1 MKHPKSLFLLLI
13 LLSLGA
19 YVFLLYFTP
28 RTHFGQ
34 LIGLYTVLFAA
45 YVFFIR
51 KYRAE
56 AYFRPLLVA
65 ALLFRLA
72 LLFAWPNLSDDYFRF
87 AWDGRLLANG
97 FNPYLELPSQ
107 FIQTPGA
114 ATAGLNQTLYNQLNS
129 PNYYTVYPPLNQ
141 ALFALAAWLF
151 PDNLLGSVVVWR
163 LCLLLAEAGTIIL
176 LLRLT
181 RQLNLPRSNVLL
193 YALNPLV
200 IVELTGN
207 LHFEAVMI
215 FFILLALYW
224 LSKAFL
230 SRPWHWGLSALS
242 LALSVATKLMPLM
255 LLPLLWKRLGFRR
268 GLMYCAIAGLVLLL
282 TFLPFLS
289 ADLVRHFTS
298 SVNLYFRKFEFNAS
312 LYYLVRAVGF
322 VLKGYNV
329 IGTAGPT
336 LSLLALGAILY
347 LASQPTRLKVLT
359 QSAPAEAHLFVFALF
374 TFTVYYTCATTV
386 HPWYITTLV
395 ALSVITPYRFPLV
408 WSALLPLT
416 YFTYRSSAYE
426 ENLWLVALEYGV
438 VFGWLIY
445 EIGRSDFRQQLV
457 TP

>member
-1 MKHPKSLFLLLI
+1 MKHPKSLFFPLI

-19 YVFLLYFTP
+19 YVLLLYFTP
-28 RTHFGQ
+28 RTHFGP
-34 LIGLYTVLFAA
+34 LIALFTLL
-45 YVFFIR
+45 FIVYALFIH
-51 KYRAE
+51 KYGTE
-56 AYFRPLLVA
+56 TYFRPLLVA

-87 AWDGRLLANG
+87 AWDGRLITHG

-107 FIQTPGA
+107 FIMTPGA
-114 ATAGLNQTLYNQLNS
+114 ETDGLDQDLYNQLNS
-129 PNYYTVYPPLNQ
+129 PNYYTVYPPVNQ

-151 PDNLLGSVVVWR
+151 PNHLLGSVVIWR
-163 LCLLLAEAGTIIL
+163 LCILLAEAGTIFL

-181 RQLNLPRSNVLL
+181 RRLHLPQSDVLL

-215 FFILLALYW
+215 FFSLLALYW
-224 LSKAFL
+224 LSKGFL
-230 SRPWHWGLSALS
+230 SRPFHWGLSALS

-255 LLPLLWKRLGFRR
+255 LLPLLWKRLGFRK
-268 GLMYCAIAGLVLLL
+268 GLLYCTIVGLVLLL
-282 TFLPFLS
+282 TFAPFLS

-298 SVNLYFRKFEFNAS
+298 SVNLYFQKFEFNAS

-329 IGTAGPT
+329 IGTAGPY
-336 LSLLALGAILY
+336 LSLLAFGAILY
-347 LASQPTRLKVLT
+347 LASQPPRLKVLT
-359 QSAPAEAHLFVFALF
+359 QSAPAEAYLFIFALF
-374 TFTVYYTCATTV
+374 TFTIYYACATTV

-395 ALSVITPYRFPLV
+395 ALSVLTPYRFPLV

-416 YFTYRSSAYE
+416 YFTYRSSNYE
-426 ENLWLVALEYGV
+426 ENLWLVALEYLF
-438 VFGWLIY
+438 VFSWLIY
-445 EIGRSDFRQQLV
+445 EIGRRDLRQQPVKL
-457 TP
+457 

>member
-13 LLSLGA
+13 LLSLAA
-19 YVFLLYFTP
+19 YLLLIYFTP
-28 RTHFGQ
+28 RTHFAQ

-45 YVFFIR
+45 YAFFIS
-51 KYRAE
+51 KYGAE
-56 AYFRPLLVA
+56 AYLRPLLAA
-65 ALLFRLA
+65 ALLFRLS

-107 FIQTPGA
+107 FIRTPGA
-114 ATAGLNQTLYNQLNS
+114 ETVGLNQDLYNQLNS
-129 PNYYTVYPPLNQ
+129 PNYYTIYPPLNQ

-151 PDNLLGSVVVWR
+151 PDKLLGSVVVWR
-163 LCLLLAEAGTIIL
+163 LCILLAEVGTLFL
-176 LLRLT
+176 LLRLC
-181 RQLNLPRSNVLL
+181 RRLHLPQSNVLL

-215 FFILLALYW
+215 FFSLLALYW
-224 LSKAFL
+224 LSKEYSPSPLRQA
-230 SRPWHWGLSALS
+230 LSALS

-268 GLMYCAIAGLVLLL
+268 GLLYCTVVGLVLLL
-282 TFLPFLS
+282 TFAPFLS

-312 LYYLVRAVGF
+312 LYYLVRALGF

-347 LASQPTRLKVLT
+347 LAFQPAKLKVLIR
-359 QSAPAEAHLFVFALF
+359 SAPTEAHPFIFALF
-374 TFTVYYTCATTV
+374 TFTVYYACATTV

-395 ALSVITPYRFPLV
+395 AFSVLTPYRFPLV

-416 YFTYRSSAYE
+416 YFTYRTAAYE
-426 ENLWLVALEYGV
+426 ESLWLVALEYGF

-445 EIGRSDFRQQLV
+445 EIGNKDLRQQPV
-457 TP
+457 TL